1 MLNLLRASKDITC
14 IINVVVFLAFSEM
27 KCIFQHI
34 GVEHNVYKR
43 RLDLDGKPLQEAE
56 REQQLGEH
64 VKIVNDTAKSK
75 EVVTCGSC
83 YGAETEERKCCNTC
97 QEVKDAYTK
106 KTWKFDPRGIEQCKD
121 GKGLV
126 DEQTALKEGCQV
138 VWVGA

>member
-1 MLNLLRASKDITC
+1 MLNLLRASRDNLHNK
-14 IINVVVFLAFSEM
+14 VVFLALSEM

-75 EVVTCGSC
+75 EV
-83 YGAETEERKCCNTC
+83 
-97 QEVKDAYTK
+97 
-106 KTWKFDPRGIEQCKD
+106 
-121 GKGLV
+121 GL
-126 DEQTALKEGCQV
+126 EYY
-138 VWVGA
+138 